1 MTTDSRHIRTAT
13 TSRGDLV
20 LRSRSDGAL
29 ELRVNG
35 VFVMDTVETS
45 SEIALATASLA
56 HVDRPDRV
64 LIGGL
69 GLGFTLQAVIADERV
84 RRVDVVE
91 IEDPLI
97 DWMQDGTVPHGP
109 ALLADPRVAV
119 IAGDVARVIE
129 TAEASYDLIL
139 LDTDNGPGNLVHQTN
154 AGLYESPLLQAAAG
168 ALTHGGVLTIW
179 SSHVAPDL
187 ASAMSEV
194 FTTVAETSYPVV
206 LGTRQESYWLY
217 AGSKS

>member
-1 MTTDSRHIRTAT
+1 M
-13 TSRGDLV
+13 

-35 VFVMDTVETS
+35 VFVMDTVKTS

-91 IEDPLI
+91 IEDPPSLI
-97 DWMQDGTVPHGP
+97 GCKTALCLTAP